1 MGCIRVSDCSERT
14 RTGRDACEVIEHKW
28 FSTLDLKKMEA
39 KEMTPPYKPNVL
51 WVALVSH
58 SWVVSFSDVLTSLV
72 FKKECVAAK
81 QVM

>member
-1 MGCIRVSDCSERT
+1 M
-14 RTGRDACEVIEHKW
+14 
-28 FSTLDLKKMEA
+28 DLKKMEA
-39 KEMTPPYKPNVL
+39 KEVTPPYKPNVL